1 MKKAAAVLAIFS
13 VTFVSASLTGAQAPQ
28 GTVES
33 HVAAARAAAGQDFTA
48 LFNTLCPAP
57 AAATATAAPQR
68 GQAAAA
74 PAGGGQRAQAP
85 AQPAANAAPRGQ
97 RATPPPSQ
105 WHAEPVKVFDNLY
118 YVGMT
123 EYSAWAVT
131 TSEGIIVIDT
141 IYDYSVEDEIVGGL
155 KKLGFNPNN
164 IKYAI
169 VSHAHTDH
177 SGGARYLQEKL
188 GAKIVLSAA
197 DWDLFANNTP
207 EDRRPKRDIVATDFY
222 RLTLGD
228 TTLTLHLTPGHTPG
242 TISTIIPVK
251 DQGRPHVAALW
262 GGTSFNFERIPQNYQ
277 NYIDSAKRFGDIVA
291 RAGADII
298 LSNHT
303 NYDGS
308 KVKQPALAT
317 RKSGDPHPYVIGT
330 DAVRRYLKTA
340 EECATAGLLGLK

>member
-1 MKKAAAVLAIFS
+1 M
-13 VTFVSASLTGAQAPQ
+13 
-28 GTVES
+28 
-33 HVAAARAAAGQDFTA
+33 
-48 LFNTLCPAP
+48 
-57 AAATATAAPQR
+57 
-68 GQAAAA
+68 
-74 PAGGGQRAQAP
+74 
-85 AQPAANAAPRGQ
+85 
-97 RATPPPSQ
+97 
-105 WHAEPVKVFDNLY
+105 KVFDNLY

-131 TSEGIIVIDT
+131 TSEGIIIVDT

-169 VSHAHTDH
+169 VSHAHGDH

-207 EDRRPKRDIVATDFY
+207 EDRRPKRDVVATDFY

-262 GGTSFNFERIPQNYQ
+262 GGTAFNFERIPQNYQ
-277 NYIDSAKRFGDIVA
+277 NYIESAKRFSDIVA